1 MTYEVVMWSHNYKNW
16 ALQYICT
23 CGKVQEHAHL
33 QNIHVGFLGFL
44 ERGRAVTDE
53 G

>member
-1 MTYEVVMWSHNYKNW
+1 MWPHHYKNW
-16 ALQYICT
+16 TLQYT
-23 CGKVQEHAHL
+23 CMFRKVQEHAHL
-33 QNIHVGFLGFL
+33 QNVHMGFLGFL